1 MPKRSL
7 HRIPKLAARVLLP
20 IIAIALARKPVP
32 HTPSAPSSPSA
43 FLPSIAAIPQA
54 VDAGEI
60 EEFDREN
67 LWINLNG
74 AATYYLDYGCLRMA
88 TRSYRVRTDSLPEI
102 EIVVKIFDMQNP
114 LFAFGLFSQFRS
126 TDMEFRKIGAEGS
139 LSSSDLLF
147 YRGRYLVD
155 VLLADPSLRAPA
167 LLESVSR
174 QIDSGLPVGS
184 GRPVELGLLPAADRI
199 PYSERFVRQNGLGF
213 GFLRN
218 GLSAEY
224 RIGTDPTRLFVFTL
238 ASADSAGEALTRFSA
253 ELSEVH
259 PLTPPLGDRALR
271 GIDPFAG
278 ETLLLTL
285 GKRLVLL
292 QGTADSEA
300 SRNLLRECVG
310 TVGKR

>member
-1 MPKRSL
+1 MPERSL
-7 HRIPKLAARVLLP
+7 HRASKLAVRALLP
-20 IIAIALARKPVP
+20 IIAIALACKPVP
-32 HTPSAPSSPSA
+32 PTPSAPSSPAA
-43 FLPSIAAIPQA
+43 FLPPIAAIPQA

-88 TRSYRVRTDSLPEI
+88 TRSYRMQTDSPEEI
-102 EIVVKIFDMQNP
+102 EIVVKIFDMQTP

-126 TDMEFRKIGAEGS
+126 ADMEFRKIGAEGS

-155 VLLADPSLRAPA
+155 VLLADPARRAPA

-174 QIDSGLPVGS
+174 QIASGLPVGS
-184 GRPVELGLLPAADRI
+184 GRLPELEALPAKNRI
-199 PYSERFVRQNGLGF
+199 SNSERFVCQNGLGY

-218 GLSAEY
+218 GVSAEY
-224 RIGTDPTRLFVFTL
+224 RIGTDPARLFIFTL
-238 ASADSAGEALTRFSA
+238 ASADSAEEALTRFSA
-253 ELSEVH
+253 ELNEVH
-259 PLTPPLGDRALR
+259 SLTPPLGDRALR

-285 GKRLVLL
+285 GKHLVLL

-300 SRNLLRECVG
+300 SRNLLRECVE
-310 TVGKR
+310 TVGAR